1 MSLPVFPKLSLA
13 ALRAGYAAGRTVDDV
28 LEEVWDRIAER
39 GDDGVWIWQPDWDD
53 LRALAHSICRD
64 PATQPLYGVPF
75 AVKDNIDV
83 AGWPTTAGCPEFA
96 YVAKSDATVVARL
109 TAAGAIPIGKT
120 NLDQFATGLVG
131 TRSPYGIPTS
141 VFSDRHISGGSSSGS
156 AVAVAAGEVAF
167 SLGTDTAGS
176 GRVPAAC
183 NGLVGLKPTPG
194 LVSTTGVVPACR
206 SLDCVSIFAHTADEA
221 ATVLDLIQG
230 VDPADDYSRT
240 VRAHPMPIDR
250 PRVGVPAG
258 AHREFFGDAAAAA
271 AYEAFLT
278 RVAALGWE
286 VRAID
291 FTPFAEMARQ
301 LYAGPWVAERLAA
314 VGEFL
319 AAHPEAGHPVVR
331 GIIEGAA
338 SRSAVDAYRGQYERA
353 RLKRLADATWSS
365 VDCLLL
371 PTIPTHPT
379 VDEVLAD
386 PVGVNSKLGTYTNFV
401 NLFDQCALAV
411 PVGARS
417 DDLPSSVTLVAP
429 GGADSGLA
437 VLGRTLMAACGS
449 EPCAPSDATPPVR
462 VPTGLVPL
470 AVVGAHLRGQPLH
483 GQLTERHA
491 AFLALTQTAP
501 GYRLYALANTA
512 PPKPGLVRDPAFTGP
527 GIEVEVYALTP
538 EAFGSFTALV
548 PPPLAIGNV
557 ELADGSWVKGFVCE
571 PAALDGAQEVTAH
584 GGWRKFLNWSAAERP

>member
-1 MSLPVFPKLSLA
+1 MSLPVFSKLTLA
-13 ALRAGYAAGRTVDDV
+13 TLRADYAGGRSVDDV
-28 LEEVWDRIAER
+28 LQEVWKRIADR
-39 GDDGVWIWQPDWDD
+39 GDDGVWIWRPDWDA
-53 LRALAHSICRD
+53 LLALAHSICRD

-83 AGWPTTAGCPEFA
+83 AGWPTSAGCPEFG
-96 YVAKSDATVVARL
+96 YVAQADATVVARL
-109 TAAGAIPIGKT
+109 KAAGAIPIGKT

-131 TRSPYGIPTS
+131 TRSPYGVPTS

-156 AVAVAAGEVAF
+156 AVAVAAGEAAF

-194 LVSTTGVVPACR
+194 LVSTAGVVPACR
-206 SLDCVSIFAHTADEA
+206 SLDCVSIFAHHPDEA
-221 ATVLDLIQG
+221 AAVLDVVQG
-230 VDPADDYSRT
+230 VDPADDFSRV
-240 VRAHPMPIDR
+240 VRPHPMPLDR

-271 AYEAFLT
+271 AYDACLA
-278 RVAALGWE
+278 RVATLGWE
-286 VRAID
+286 VREID
-291 FTPFAEMARQ
+291 FTPFADMARQ

-319 AAHPEAGHPVVR
+319 ATHPGAGHPVVR

-338 SRSAVDAYRGQYERA
+338 GASAVDAYRGQYERA
-353 RLKRLADATWSS
+353 RLKRLADAAWSA
-365 VDCLLL
+365 VDALLL

-401 NLFDQCALAV
+401 NLFDLCALTV
-411 PVGARS
+411 PVGVRA
-417 DDLPSSVTLVAP
+417 DGLPSSVTLVAP
-429 GGADSGLA
+429 DGADGSLA
-437 VLGRTLMAACGS
+437 VLGRTVMAACGS
-449 EPCAPSDATPPVR
+449 GPCAPSDAAPPAR
-462 VPTGLVPL
+462 VPSGTVPL

-483 GQLTERHA
+483 GQLTERRA
-491 AFLALTQTAP
+491 AFLALTRTSP
-501 GYRLYALANTA
+501 GYRLYALANTS
-512 PPKPGLVRDPAFTGP
+512 PQKPGLVRDPAFTGP

-538 EAFGSFTALV
+538 DAFGTFTASV

-557 ELADGSWVKGFVCE
+557 QLADGSWVKGFVCE
-571 PAALDGAQEVTAH
+571 PAALEGAREITAC
-584 GGWRKFLNWSAAERP
+584 GGWRRFLTATPAEGP